1 MVNVSKHLQKNFCS
15 QALPVC
21 INVNWKVRKNQLKMG
36 ICINAMAMARWQ
48 KRQWWCF
55 VAYRNQGRIYY
66 SEYILF
72 LFFWQRIRIFI
83 CDIPHPAAAAGS
95 GGGGGVWCLNLIM
108 WLLLV
113 HIIIILILHQ
123 HHLLPPPATAATAQY
138 WLIHQVSLM
147 GASCM
152 WLECDV
158 QQKWWLGI
166 TPLGCP
172 V

>member
-21 INVNWKVRKNQLKMG
+21 IYVNWKVRKNQLKMG

-95 GGGGGVWCLNLIM
+95 GGGGVWCLNLIM

-123 HHLLPPPATAATAQY
+123 HHLLPLLTRPSIDSYTRSGSSAPLHVIGMWCATKMV
-138 WLIHQVSLM
+138 LICHVN
-147 GASCM
+147 C
-152 WLECDV
+152 
-158 QQKWWLGI
+158 
-166 TPLGCP
+166 
-172 V
+172 

>member
-1 MVNVSKHLQKNFCS
+1 MVNGKCVKTLAEEFLFSGTSCVHLCKLKS
-15 QALPVC
+15 SEKSVR
-21 INVNWKVRKNQLKMG
+21 NWL
-36 ICINAMAMARWQ
+36 INAMAMARWQ

-95 GGGGGVWCLNLIM
+95 GGGGVWCLNLIM

-123 HHLLPPPATAATAQY
+123 HHLLPPPATAAAQY
-138 WLIHQVSLM
+138 SIDSYTRSGSSAPLHVIGMWCATKMVLICHVN
-147 GASCM
+147 C
-152 WLECDV
+152 
-158 QQKWWLGI
+158 
-166 TPLGCP
+166 
-172 V
+172 

>member
-15 QALPVC
+15 QALSLC
-21 INVNWKVRKNQLKMG
+21 INVNWKVQKSVKNGL
-36 ICINAMAMARWQ
+36 INAMAMARWQ

-83 CDIPHPAAAAGS
+83 CDIPHPAATAGS
-95 GGGGGVWCLNLIM
+95 GGGGVWCLNLIM

-138 WLIHQVSLM
+138 WLIHQVSLI

-158 QQKWWLGI
+158 QQKWWLIYYGNW
-166 TPLGCP
+166 
-172 V
+172 

>member
-15 QALPVC
+15 QVLSLC
-21 INVNWKVRKNQLKMG
+21 INVKWKVQKSVKNGL
-36 ICINAMAMARWQ
+36 INAMAMARWQ

-95 GGGGGVWCLNLIM
+95 GGGGVWCLNLIM

-123 HHLLPPPATAATAQY
+123 HHLLPLLTRPSIDSYTR
-138 WLIHQVSLM
+138 S
-147 GASCM
+147 ASSAP
-152 WLECDV
+152 LACDWNV
-158 QQKWWLGI
+158 MCNKNGGLSIMVIGNLF
-166 TPLGCP
+166 P
-172 V
+172 